1 MKTLLKAVGMLAIAA
16 GTASADIRL
25 DLPSNHVMLPA
36 SAVEAIALDSGA
48 TSRGTPVY
56 SSIPGPYSA
65 LANGAFAQR
74 DDYVSVH
81 PATGSGNFI
90 MDAFK
95 FAGGVTA
102 VGGILDIFFLDAGL
116 NVVSSFGVTLNTAGD
131 FIWTITPTV
140 PAPAAIGGFMQIQT
154 RTGTTG
160 RWFATSH
167 GCGPRLQQLRLRPRQ
182 HVQLRSEDRFV
193 RAPGSPRPR
202 RGSPPRPW
210 WPRRHPSSS
219 LIRTQ
224 HEPRAEQ
231 IRKFITVGPASRRA
245 DLLFVTDPQT
255 T

>member
-1 MKTLLKAVGMLAIAA
+1 MKTVLKAVGMLAIAA

-25 DLPSNHVMLPA
+25 DLPSNHIMLPA
-36 SAVEAIALDSGA
+36 SAVTANALDAGGS
-48 TSRGTPVY
+48 TRGTPVY

-90 MDAFK
+90 MDAFQ

-116 NVVSSFGVTLNTAGD
+116 NVVSSFGVTLGSAGD

-160 RWFATSH
+160 RWFATST
-167 GCGPRLQQLRLRPRQ
+167 PA
-182 HVQLRSEDRFV
+182 
-193 RAPGSPRPR
+193 APGSNSFASGHGSTFSSGPKIASFQLQALPAPGAAALLGLGGLVATR
-202 RGSPPRPW
+202 R
-210 WPRRHPSSS
+210 RR
-219 LIRTQ
+219 
-224 HEPRAEQ
+224 
-231 IRKFITVGPASRRA
+231 
-245 DLLFVTDPQT
+245 
-255 T
+255 